1 MFLHGSWMHLIG
13 NMWFLWIFGNNIED
27 SLGHGRFI
35 LFYLVAGLAAS
46 SSHVFSAPGSPIP
59 MVGASGAISGI
70 MGAYLVL
77 YPRVRIYT
85 LFFFIIFFR
94 IIPVPAWVIL
104 AYWFV
109 IQVASG
115 ASLPAA
121 GAGVAYWAHIGGFV
135 TGLVLVKPLENKDLV
150 EAKRRHV
157 KLDRKDIRR
166 GGWW

>member
-1 MFLHGSWMHLIG
+1 MEARYRFMHMEGEIGGLRLLCRRNTRRSRRQRPSYLAPYPLIRICTPFL
-13 NMWFLWIFGNNIED
+13 
-27 SLGHGRFI
+27 
-35 LFYLVAGLAAS
+35 
-46 SSHVFSAPGSPIP
+46 
-59 MVGASGAISGI
+59 
-70 MGAYLVL
+70 
-77 YPRVRIYT
+77 
-85 LFFFIIFFR
+85 FIIFIH
-94 IIPVPAWVIL
+94 IIPLPAWVIL

-135 TGLVLVKPLENKDLV
+135 AGLLLVKPLENKDLV
-150 EAKRRHV
+150 EAKRRCV